1 MIRWSS
7 VLPYGERFEGARGG
21 PGEGLGR
28 FGGTCAVVAVAG
40 RGGENFFFFT
50 VFPADSLGVA
60 AAAR

>member
-1 MIRWSS
+1 
-7 VLPYGERFEGARGG
+7 VFGEPQGG
-21 PGEGLGR
+21 VGDGLDR
-28 FGGTCAVVAVAG
+28 FGGIGAVVAVAG